1 MNLLRETMLQELN
14 PQNMLETVREFS
26 HLFRYSG
33 TEAGEKAVSC
43 LERRLSDTGVS
54 FQHYEYEGFF
64 SLPIKAVLEVGDMS
78 YPLIGDVYSSEAD
91 GLLGELYYDRLSEEK
106 KRTPMDECNRLKA
119 FRGKIVLSW
128 EMKGD
133 FVRKAMEAGAKAVV
147 HICPTQGDYNH
158 HSNIGIVWGTPDFDM
173 KPYMTFLPAA
183 GIRRKDGETL
193 IELLKVGS
201 MEAKLTIKMD
211 TEIRKSSMVVADI
224 PGKSDSYVLVS
235 GHYDSWYEGITD
247 NAVSDAILLE
257 YARILTAHRKELKR
271 GIRIAWWSGH
281 SDGRFS
287 GSTWYC
293 DSQFS
298 DLRKNCVAHVNL
310 DLAGCRNSDQI
321 VARTAGTEGFDYT
334 GHLIEKYTG
343 RRPKTYL
350 PMIRGADQSFW
361 GVNVPITIMLKY
373 EPLPEN
379 RMADCP
385 SGGPWWHTDKD
396 TLDKLDEAIMM
407 RDAKINLELIEDL
420 QGADVI
426 PVDLPGFLKDMGE
439 RLEAVLADLGPEFD
453 ATEIRNSWLC
463 AERKLEVV
471 SRALE
476 SGTCQDKAV
485 KETVGRL
492 LHLIYC
498 RKAPYTPD
506 FGDGFGIFGALRRVA
521 GMTRENTPPDQFLM
535 AKTEFLRIRNRLCL
549 GLEEIG
555 KYIDRDISDKI
566 Y

>member
-1 MNLLRETMLQELN
+1 MNFLRETMLQELN
-14 PQNMLETVREFS
+14 PQNMLETVHEFS

-33 TEAGEKAVSC
+33 TEEGEKAVSY
-43 LERRLSDTGVS
+43 LEGKLSDTGVP
-54 FQHYEYEGFF
+54 FHHYEYEGFF
-64 SLPIKAVLEVGDMS
+64 SRPIKAVLEVGELS

-106 KRTPMDECNRLKA
+106 KRTPMEECNRLNG

-193 IELLKVGS
+193 IELLKAGS
-201 MEAKLTIKMD
+201 MEAKLTINMD
-211 TEIRKSSMVVADI
+211 TAIRKSSMVVADI
-224 PGKSDSYVLVS
+224 PGESDSYVLVS

-247 NAVSDAILLE
+247 NAVSNAIMLE
-257 YARILTAHRKELKR
+257 YARILNAHRKELKR

-298 DLRKNCVAHVNL
+298 DLRKNCIAHVNL

-321 VARTAGTEGFDYT
+321 VARTAGTEGLDYT
-334 GHLIEKYTG
+334 GNLIEKYTG
-343 RRPKTYL
+343 RRPKTYI

-373 EPLPEN
+373 EPLPEK

-396 TLDKLDEAIMM
+396 TLDKMDAAIMM

-420 QGADVI
+420 QGAAVI
-426 PVDLPGFLKDMGE
+426 PVNLPCFLKDMRE

-453 ATEIRNSWLC
+453 ATEIQDSWLGV
-463 AERKLEVV
+463 ERKLEVV
-471 SRALE
+471 SRGLA
-476 SGTCQDKAV
+476 SGTCQDKIV

-498 RKAPYTPD
+498 RKSPYTPD
-506 FGDGFGIFGALRRVA
+506 FGDGFGIFGALRRTT
-521 GMTRENTPPDQFLM
+521 GMTRENTPPNQFLM
-535 AKTEFLRIRNRLCL
+535 AKTEFLRTKNRLCQ

-555 KYIDRDISDKI
+555 RYIDCNVSGKTH
-566 Y
+566 